1 MQQMNNILLASSA
14 KTGQAASKQSMQDAN
29 SEDFSVALASAFQ
42 PKTPPSSKTLSTE
55 VLQSDKE
62 LQTEGVTEA
71 LETSDDNADMDLIF
85 AQIGMANDLKIAA
98 DKGEGLPLERV
109 VAAVDELALTIEPNF
124 DAETAEQGNLLVQ
137 EEMASLDAASFTNT
151 LNKWLNDD
159 DESAQSVFN
168 KPVAGLEAVKASGVE
183 TSEAVEMSER
193 IEGRGV
199 IDNILTL
206 DVSAELSS
214 PAGNDI
220 VVAVKEPEPMQ
231 LNPSLSMAADITSV
245 TELSEDVESI
255 RTELSHLNPVDEL
268 IAAELYQ
275 DSQFEGMQ
283 IAIDLDVPTQAPSE
297 LITPKAMMTS
307 PEVDSMT
314 IEVPPKVI
322 AAEVSPQPLKTEPLS
337 VTTPESTPGIEPLIA
352 QVNSQGKANTTDNPR
367 TLAVKELSIGALST
381 ANESISS
388 NAVTQATVAQAAGR
402 EVVGNQAALPLND
415 SKAPDSMDLDPIVS
429 QAAVIQT
436 LKDAKMTVSLEP
448 IADNTMSADINSD
461 AGNEF
466 KLTEFKSLS
475 QTSIGSSQPQRA
487 DIPQLQLS
495 LRQNVEGQNQMQDMI
510 QRFSPVMKQQLVTM
524 VSQGIQQAE
533 IRLDPPELGHMLV
546 KVHVQ
551 GDQTQ
556 VQFQV
561 SNAQTRDVV
570 EQAIPRLR
578 ELLQEQGMQL
588 ADSHVSHGDQGQ
600 HQQGA
605 FSDDAV
611 TGSGNMDD
619 FSAEELDLSSNQATS
634 LTSGIDYYA

>member
-29 SEDFSVALASAFQ
+29 SEEFSVALASVFQ
-42 PKTPPSSKTLSTE
+42 PKTPPSSKTHSTE

-71 LETSDDNADMDLIF
+71 LEISDDNADRDLIF
-85 AQIGMANDLKIAA
+85 AQIGMANDLKMAA
-98 DKGEGLPLERV
+98 DKGEGLPLEQV
-109 VAAVDELALTIEPNF
+109 VAAVDDVELTIESMI
-124 DAETAEQGNLLVQ
+124 DTETAEQGNLLAQ
-137 EEMASLDAASFTNT
+137 EEMAVLNVASFTNT
-151 LNKWLNDD
+151 LNTRPNVDA
-159 DESAQSVFN
+159 EGAQLVFN
-168 KPVAGLEAVKASGVE
+168 KPVAGLETVDASGVE

-214 PAGNDI
+214 PAGEDI
-220 VVAVKEPEPMQ
+220 VEAATELKQIQ
-231 LNPSLSMAADITSV
+231 LNPSATMVDVTSV
-245 TELSEDVESI
+245 AEQFEDIDSDESN
-255 RTELSHLNPVDEL
+255 S
-268 IAAELYQ
+268 
-275 DSQFEGMQ
+275 DSQSETVQ
-283 IAIDLDVPTQAPSE
+283 IAIDLDAPAQASSE
-297 LITPKAMMTS
+297 SITPKAVNTS
-307 PEVDSMT
+307 AEVESIA

-322 AAEVSPQPLKTEPLS
+322 AAEVSPQPVKTNSLS
-337 VTTPESTPGIEPLIA
+337 VTDPESTAWLEPLTA
-352 QVNSQGKANTTDNPR
+352 QVNSQGKVNTTDNQR
-367 TLAVKELSIGALST
+367 TVTVKELSIGATST
-381 ANESISS
+381 ANESNSS
-388 NAVTQATVAQAAGR
+388 NAVTQATVTQA
-402 EVVGNQAALPLND
+402 VGNQAVLPLSD
-415 SKAPDSMDLDPIVS
+415 SKVTDSMDSDPIVN
-429 QAAVIQT
+429 QAAAYQT
-436 LKDAKMTVSLEP
+436 LKEAKMTVSLEP
-448 IADNTMSADINSD
+448 MADKAISADLNSD
-461 AGNEF
+461 AGNELKTVDF
-466 KLTEFKSLS
+466 KPLNHTSLTTS
-475 QTSIGSSQPQRA
+475 QAQRA

-605 FSDDAV
+605 FSDGAA